1 MTEPTAQMLDAEPTV
16 DLRPALSAL
25 KRGELVAIPTETVYG
40 LAADA
45 HNSAAIDAVYALK
58 GRPSDHPLIIHLGDL
73 SWLDRYAD
81 PVPQAARDLAQ
92 AHWPGPLT
100 LVVPA
105 SANVNRRV
113 TGGAATVALR
123 MPEHPISQSLLRAFG
138 RGLVAPSANRYGSI
152 SPTSADDVRAE
163 FGARGP
169 LIVDGGRCEMGIES
183 TIVDCTVEP
192 PRLLRPGSLRL
203 PELDSL
209 LADHLG
215 PRAPGRV
222 ERHYAPT
229 TPAYLIACEHW
240 TQALANSTGT
250 DFLALSWEPLPVGVR
265 GLVLPAAADEY
276 ARALY
281 QSLRQ
286 LDQAKPRR
294 ILVQAVPAGGE
305 WMAVADRLSR
315 ATVPADGAMSGDNGG
330 D

>member
-1 MTEPTAQMLDAEPTV
+1 VGQNSMFERAAQPTAEASAPNLAAALDT
-16 DLRPALSAL
+16 LR
-25 KRGELVAIPTETVYG
+25 RGDLVAIPTETVYG

-45 HNSAAIDAVYALK
+45 HNPSAIEAVFALK

-81 PVPQAARDLAQ
+81 PVSAEALELAQ

-105 SANVNRRV
+105 SKNVDRRV
-113 TGGAATVALR
+113 TGGASTVALR
-123 MPEHPISQSLLRAFG
+123 MPGHPMAQALLRQFG

-152 SPTSADDVRAE
+152 SPTSAADVRAE
-163 FGARGP
+163 FGDQTP
-169 LIVDGGRCEMGIES
+169 LVLDGGACEKGIES
-183 TIVDCTVEP
+183 TIVDCTVTP

-203 PELDSL
+203 PELDAP

-229 TPAYLIACEHW
+229 TPAYRVPQQQWEETLREPPDD
-240 TQALANSTGT
+240 
-250 DFLALSWEPLPVGVR
+250 DFQALSWRPLPAGVR
-265 GLVLPAAADEY
+265 GISLPADADDY

-281 QSLRQ
+281 ASLRQ
-286 LDQAKPRR
+286 LDQTGARC
-294 ILVQAVPAGGE
+294 ILVQQVPDGAE
-305 WMAVADRLSR
+305 WKAVADRLSR
-315 ATVPADGAMSGDNGG
+315 ATVVFAD
-330 D
+330 